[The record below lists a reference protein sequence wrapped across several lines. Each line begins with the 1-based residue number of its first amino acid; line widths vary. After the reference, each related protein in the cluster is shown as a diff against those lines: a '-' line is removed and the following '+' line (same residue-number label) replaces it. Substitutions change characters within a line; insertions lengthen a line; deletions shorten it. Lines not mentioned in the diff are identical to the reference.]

1 MIHAMNCS
9 RCGTENP
16 PGAKFCRGCGI
27 RLDARCPACE
37 HSNLPGSRFCNEC
50 GFQLVSDAA
59 SQSAASV
66 PSTPKR
72 AEERTRPSERTQ
84 VGYTPKHLADK
95 ILKARSALEGERRH
109 VTVLFADLAGFS
121 TLAEQ
126 RDPED
131 VHVIVERCFEMIA
144 TEVHRFEGTIN
155 QYTGDGVMALFG
167 APIAHED
174 APRRAAHAALAIQH
188 AVRDLSRELA
198 PRLAGNLE
206 MRIGLNTGPVVV
218 GKIGDDL
225 RMDYTAVGD
234 TTNVAARLQQNARPG
249 SVLVGASTHRL
260 IAGYFET
267 LDLGELSVKGHAPVQ
282 AFEVVRARGRKAR
295 LDVESERGLT
305 PLVGRDRE
313 IATLVELF
321 GHVREGRGQVVFL
334 AGEAGIGKSRLLLE
348 FRRRLAA
355 AGDATTWLEGR
366 CISFGQSSPLLPV
379 VEQLRQNFGID
390 EFDGEPEII
399 AKVEHGMRRLGGLEP
414 HVPFVRYLLSVDPG
428 DHAVIA
434 MDAAQRR
441 KRIFDAV
448 LAMSLRGAARRP
460 LVFVFEDLHWVDTS
474 TEVYL
479 AALIDSVAATHI
491 LIVAT
496 YRLGYSPP
504 FGTRSFQT
512 RMTLSPLSEADAL
525 AMAGRML
532 GVEGLPVEVTR
543 ALLDK
548 AEGVPLFVEEVT
560 KTFLDLGIL
569 ERDSGGFRVVRP
581 IRDAAIPNTIHD
593 IIMARLDRLG
603 EEGKRTV
610 QLASVIGRQFLR
622 RLLERI
628 AGLTGELEGFLQEL
642 KALEIIYE
650 QGLLPEP
657 AYIFKHAV
665 IQDVAYQSLLVQ
677 RRKELHHAVG
687 RAIEEL
693 YPDRLAEHYEELAH
707 HFGEGEQWD
716 EAFRYSVLAG
726 DRAAHAFASAEARRH
741 YAQALEVAGRAR
753 PAPSERTLASV
764 HEKLGGILYIL
775 AEFEAAVSEFE
786 RALALIRRF
795 GDRKQEVATLLGLA
809 NVYNWGHRIGEVLAT
824 VNAAL
829 AIAIEI
835 GDTAGQA
842 GCHALR
848 GEARGGVY
856 GPVVEAMRDSSEA
869 LRLAREA
876 GDPRL
881 LAQCLTFAGRHL
893 EWHGEYD
900 VAVGHLREGLELA
913 RLEHSGY
920 LVGLSLYHLGHAA
933 LARGDYEGALEHYRS
948 LRDYAEAAGDKLYLA
963 RLPNLFGGVSL
974 ETYDLDEAIRFNSEG
989 DETSRRLWPWPEPRG
1004 HSLWKLGLAHLYR
1017 GNHGS
1022 AERAF
1027 REAESLRELDT
1038 WGRWTW
1044 EISLWRSRGELLLT
1058 EAKYDEAWIL
1068 ASRSLEAAT
1077 QCRQRKHVARALRL
1091 QGEIMAAQGRLADAT
1106 RALTA
1111 SLDQAHVIGTA
1122 RESWIGHAALGR
1134 VLTRLGQDGEAEA
1147 QLTAAAHAIES
1158 IATKLVTP
1166 DLRQKFLA
1174 AEPVADVFRTLGRTG
1189 PGSR

>member
-1 MIHAMNCS
+1 MDCP
-9 RCGTENP
+9 RCGTQNP
-16 PGAKFCRGCGI
+16 PDAKFCRGCGVRVEAI
-27 RLDARCPACE
+27 CPACG

-50 GFQLVSDAA
+50 GGPLVADARGPSPA
-59 SQSAASV
+59 SQRP
-66 PSTPKR
+66 PSLN
-72 AEERTRPSERTQ
+72 A
-84 VGYTPKHLADK
+84 GYTPRHLADK
-95 ILKARSALEGERRH
+95 ILKARSAIEGERRQ

-121 TLAEQ
+121 ALAEQ
-126 RDPED
+126 RDPEE
-131 VHVIVERCFEMIA
+131 VHAIVERCFEMIA

-174 APRRAAHAALAIQH
+174 APRRAAHAALAILRG
-188 AVRDLSRELA
+188 VRDLSRELSA
-198 PRLAGNLE
+198 RLERNLE

-249 SVLVGASTHRL
+249 SVLAGAATHRL

-267 LDLGELSVKGHAPVQ
+267 VDMGQLAVKGHAPVQ
-282 AFEVVRARGRKAR
+282 AFEVLRARGRKAR

-305 PLVGRDRE
+305 PLVARE
-313 IATLVELF
+313 PELATLMDLF
-321 GHVREGRGQVVFL
+321 NRARDGRGQVVFV
-334 AGEAGIGKSRLLLE
+334 AGEAGIGKSRLLVE

-355 AGDATTWLEGR
+355 AREPITWLEGR
-366 CISFGQSSPLLPV
+366 CISFGQSNPLLPV
-379 VEQLRQNFGID
+379 VDQLRENFGIE

-399 AKVEHGMRRLGGLEP
+399 AKVEHGMQRLGGLEL
-414 HVPFVRYLLSVDPG
+414 HVPFVRYVLSVDPG
-428 DHAVIA
+428 DPAVAA
-434 MDAAQRR
+434 MDASQRR
-441 KRIFDAV
+441 KRTFDAV
-448 LAMSLRGAARRP
+448 LAMSLRGATLRP

-474 TEVYL
+474 TEEYL
-479 AALIDSVAATHI
+479 AALSDSVAATRI
-491 LIVAT
+491 MIVAT
-496 YRLGYSPP
+496 HRLGYSPP

-512 RMTLSPLSEADAL
+512 RITLSALSEADAL

-532 GVEGLPVEVTR
+532 GVERFPADVTR

-569 ERDSGGFRVVRP
+569 ERDNGGFRVVRP
-581 IRDAAIPNTIHD
+581 IRDAAVPDTIND

-677 RRKELHHAVG
+677 RRKELHRAVG

-707 HFGEGEQWD
+707 HFVEGEQWF

-726 DRAAHAFASAEARRH
+726 DRAAHSFASAEARRH
-741 YAQALEVAGRAR
+741 YAQALAVAGRAR
-753 PAPSERTLASV
+753 PAPSDRELASV
-764 HEKLGGILYIL
+764 HEKLGGVLYIL
-775 AEFEAAVSEFE
+775 AEFDTAVSEFH
-786 RALALIRRF
+786 RALELVRRL

-809 NVYNWGHRIGEVLAT
+809 NVYNWGHKIDEVLAT
-824 VNAAL
+824 VSDAL
-829 AIAIEI
+829 VIATEI
-835 GDTAGQA
+835 GDTPGQA

-848 GEARGGVY
+848 GEARAGVY
-856 GPVVEAMRDSSEA
+856 GPVVEAMRDVTEA
-869 LRLAREA
+869 VRLARDV
-876 GDPRL
+876 GQPRL
-881 LAQCLTFAGRHL
+881 LAQTLTFAGRQL

-900 VAVGHLREGLELA
+900 AAVAHLAEGLDLA
-913 RLEHSGY
+913 RREHSGY
-920 LVGLSLYHLGHAA
+920 LLGLALFHLGHAA
-933 LARGDYEGALEHYRS
+933 LARSDYEAALAHYKS
-948 LRDYAEAAGDKLYLA
+948 LVEYAEAAGDKLYLA
-963 RLPNLFGGVSL
+963 RVPNLLGGVSL
-974 ETYDLDEAIRFNSEG
+974 EIYDFDEAIRLNAEG
-989 DETSRRLWPWPEPRG
+989 NETSRRIWPWPEPRG
-1004 HSLWKLGLAHLYR
+1004 HSLWKLGLAHFYR
-1017 GNHGS
+1017 GDHGS
-1022 AERAF
+1022 AEQAF
-1027 REAESLRELDT
+1027 RDAESLRELDN

-1044 EISLWRSRGELLLT
+1044 EGALWRSRGELALA
-1058 EAKYDEAWIL
+1058 EEKYEEAW
-1068 ASRSLEAAT
+1068 AWAARALEAGT
-1077 QCRQRKHVARALRL
+1077 QRRQRKHATRALRL
-1091 QGEIMAAQGRLADAT
+1091 QGAILAAQGRLEDAA
-1106 RALTA
+1106 RVLTT
-1111 SLDQAHVIGTA
+1111 SLDQARVLGTV
-1122 RESWIGHAALGR
+1122 RESWIAQAALGH
-1134 VLTRLGQDGEAEA
+1134 VFTRLGRDREGEA
-1147 QLTAAAHAIES
+1147 QLTAAAHTIES

-1166 DLRQKFLA
+1166 HLRQSFLA
-1174 AEPVADVFRTLGRTG
+1174 AEPVANVFRTLGRRAPATD
-1189 PGSR
+1189 

>member
-1 MIHAMNCS
+1 
-9 RCGTENP
+9 
-16 PGAKFCRGCGI
+16 
-27 RLDARCPACE
+27 
-37 HSNLPGSRFCNEC
+37 
-50 GFQLVSDAA
+50 
-59 SQSAASV
+59 
-66 PSTPKR
+66 
-72 AEERTRPSERTQ
+72 
-84 VGYTPKHLADK
+84 
-95 ILKARSALEGERRH
+95 

-121 TLAEQ
+121 ALAER

-131 VHVIVERCFEMIA
+131 VHAIVDRCFEVIA

-174 APRRAAHAALAIQH
+174 APRRAAHAALAIQR

-198 PRLAGNLE
+198 PRLERGLE

-249 SVLVGASTHRL
+249 SVLVGGPTQRL

-267 LDLGELSVKGHAPVQ
+267 LDLGELSVKGHAPVH
-282 AFEVVRARGRKAR
+282 AFEVLRARGRKAR
-295 LDVESERGLT
+295 LDVERERGLT
-305 PLVGRDRE
+305 TLVGRDRE
-313 IATLVELF
+313 VATLMEVF
-321 GHVREGRGQVVFL
+321 SRARDGQGQIVFV

-348 FRRRLAA
+348 FRRRLGA
-355 AGDATTWLEGR
+355 AGEPTTWLEGR

-379 VEQLRQNFGID
+379 VDQLRENFRID
-390 EFDGEPEII
+390 ELDGEPEII
-399 AKVEHGMRRLGGLEP
+399 AKVEHGMRRMGGLDP
-414 HVPFVRYLLSVDPG
+414 HIPFVRYLLAVDPG
-428 DHAVIA
+428 DPAVAA
-434 MDAAQRR
+434 MDAARRR
-441 KRIFDAV
+441 KSSFDAV
-448 LAMSLRGAARRP
+448 LAMSLRGATLRP

-474 TEVYL
+474 TEAYL
-479 AALIDSVAATHI
+479 AALMDSVAATRI

-512 RMTLSPLSEADAL
+512 GITLSALSEADAL
-525 AMAGRML
+525 AMAGRVL
-532 GVEGLPVEVTR
+532 GVERLPADVTR

-548 AEGVPLFVEEVT
+548 AEGVPLFIEEVT
-560 KTFLDLGIL
+560 KTLLDLGIL
-569 ERDSGGFRVVRP
+569 ARDNGGYRVVRP
-581 IRDAAIPNTIHD
+581 LREAAVPDTIHG
-593 IIMARLDRLG
+593 IIMARLDRLS
-603 EEGKRTV
+603 EEGKRIV
-610 QLASVIGRQFLR
+610 QLASVIGRQFPR

-628 AGLTGELEGFLQEL
+628 GGLSGELDGLLQEL

-677 RRKELHHAVG
+677 RRKELHRAVG
-687 RAIEEL
+687 RAMEEL
-693 YPDRLAEHYEELAH
+693 YPDRLAEHFAELAH
-707 HFGEGEQWD
+707 HFVAGEQWP
-716 EAFRYSVLAG
+716 EAFRYSILAG

-741 YAQALEVAGRAR
+741 YAQALEVAPRAQ
-753 PAPSERTLASV
+753 PAPGEGELASV
-764 HEKLGGILYIL
+764 HEKLGGVLFIL
-775 AEFEAAVSEFE
+775 AEFEAAVAEFE
-786 RALALIRRF
+786 RALALIRRS

-809 NVYNWGHRIGEVLAT
+809 NVYNWGHKIAEFLAT
-824 VNAAL
+824 VNGAL

-835 GDTAGQA
+835 GDTAGRA
-842 GCHALR
+842 SCHALR
-848 GEARGGVY
+848 GEARSVVY
-856 GPVVEAMRDSSEA
+856 GPVVEAMADSSEA
-869 LRLAREA
+869 VRLAREV
-876 GDPRL
+876 GDARL

-900 VAVGHLREGLELA
+900 VADGHLREGLGLA
-913 RLEHSGY
+913 RREHSGY
-920 LVGLSLYHLGHAA
+920 LVGLALYHLGHAA

-948 LRDYAEAAGDKLYLA
+948 LLEYAEAAGDKLYLA

-974 ETYDLDEAIRFNSEG
+974 ETYDLDEAIRFNTEG

-1017 GNHGS
+1017 GDHGN

-1027 REAESLRELDT
+1027 RDAESLRELDT

-1044 EISLWRSRGELLLT
+1044 EISLWRSRGELSLA
-1058 EAKYDEAWIL
+1058 ERNYDEAWTW

-1077 QCRQRKHVARALRL
+1077 QCRQRKHAARALRL
-1091 QGEIMAAQGRLADAT
+1091 QGEVLAARGRLPDAA

-1111 SLDQAHVIGTA
+1111 SLDQARALGTA
-1122 RESWIGHAALGR
+1122 RESWIGHAALGH
-1134 VLTRLGQDGEAEA
+1134 VFTRLGQDREAEA
-1147 QLTAAAHAIES
+1147 QLTAAADMIES

-1166 DLRQKFLA
+1166 HLRQSFLA
-1174 AEPVADVFRTLGRTG
+1174 ATPVADVFQTLGRRRRDH
-1189 PGSR
+1189 S

>member
-1 MIHAMNCS
+1 MILAMDCP

-16 PGAKFCRGCGI
+16 SGAKFCRGCGV
-27 RLDARCPACE
+27 RLDAICPACK

-50 GFQLVSDAA
+50 GHQLLSDA
-59 SQSAASV
+59 QV
-66 PSTPKR
+66 PSGASAPPTP
-72 AEERTRPSERTQ
+72 AQGASAPPS
-84 VGYTPKHLADK
+84 VKAGYTPKHLADK
-95 ILKARSALEGERRH
+95 ILKTRSALEGELRQ

-121 TLAEQ
+121 ALAEQ
-126 RDPED
+126 RDPEEI
-131 VHVIVERCFEMIA
+131 HAIVDRCFEMIA
-144 TEVHRFEGTIN
+144 TEVHRFEGTSN

-174 APRRAAHAALAIQH
+174 APRRAAHAALAIQR

-198 PRLAGNLE
+198 PRLERPLE

-282 AFEVVRARGRKAR
+282 TFEVLRARGRKAR

-305 PLVGRDRE
+305 PLVGRDQE
-313 IATLVELF
+313 IATLMALF
-321 GHVREGRGQVVFL
+321 NRVRHGRGQVVFI

-355 AGDATTWLEGR
+355 TGEPTTWLEGR

-379 VEQLRQNFGID
+379 VDQLRENFRID

-428 DHAVIA
+428 DPAVVA
-434 MDAAQRR
+434 MDAARRR
-441 KRIFDAV
+441 KCIFDAV
-448 LAMSLRGAARRP
+448 LAMSLRGATRRP

-474 TEVYL
+474 TEEYL
-479 AALIDSVAATHI
+479 AALIDSVAATRI
-491 LIVAT
+491 FIVAT
-496 YRLGYSPP
+496 HRLGYSPP

-512 RMTLSPLSEADAL
+512 RITLGPLSEAEAL
-525 AMAGRML
+525 TMAGRML
-532 GVEGLPVEVTR
+532 GVERFPADVTR

-569 ERDSGGFRVVRP
+569 ERDNGGFRVVRL
-581 IRDAAIPNTIHD
+581 IRDVAVPDTIND

-603 EEGKRTV
+603 EECKRTV

-622 RLLERI
+622 RLLERL

-650 QGLLPEP
+650 QGRLPEP

-677 RRKELHHAVG
+677 HRKELHQAVG
-687 RAIEEL
+687 RAIEDL

-707 HFGEGEQWD
+707 HFVEGEQWD
-716 EAFRYSVLAG
+716 EAFRYSILAG
-726 DRAAHAFASAEARRH
+726 DRAAHTFASAEARRH
-741 YAQALEVAGRAR
+741 YAQALEVVGRAR
-753 PAPSERTLASV
+753 PASGDRELARV
-764 HEKLGGILYIL
+764 HEKLGGALFIL
-775 AEFEAAVSEFE
+775 AEFEAAVAEFE
-786 RALALIRRF
+786 QALALIRRL

-809 NVYNWGHRIGEVLAT
+809 NVYNWGHKIAEVLAT
-824 VNAAL
+824 VNSAL

-848 GEARGGVY
+848 GEARGGVS

-869 LRLAREA
+869 LRLAREV
-876 GDPRL
+876 GDSRL
-881 LAQCLTFAGRHL
+881 LAQCLTFAGRQL
-893 EWHGEYD
+893 EWYGEYD
-900 VAVGHLREGLELA
+900 GALGHRGEELELA
-913 RLEHSGY
+913 RRGHSGY
-920 LVGLSLYHLGHAA
+920 LVGLSL
-933 LARGDYEGALEHYRS
+933 D
-948 LRDYAEAAGDKLYLA
+948 
-963 RLPNLFGGVSL
+963 
-974 ETYDLDEAIRFNSEG
+974 
-989 DETSRRLWPWPEPRG
+989 
-1004 HSLWKLGLAHLYR
+1004 
-1017 GNHGS
+1017 
-1022 AERAF
+1022 
-1027 REAESLRELDT
+1027 
-1038 WGRWTW
+1038 
-1044 EISLWRSRGELLLT
+1044 
-1058 EAKYDEAWIL
+1058 
-1068 ASRSLEAAT
+1068 
-1077 QCRQRKHVARALRL
+1077 
-1091 QGEIMAAQGRLADAT
+1091 
-1106 RALTA
+1106 
-1111 SLDQAHVIGTA
+1111 
-1122 RESWIGHAALGR
+1122 
-1134 VLTRLGQDGEAEA
+1134 
-1147 QLTAAAHAIES
+1147 
-1158 IATKLVTP
+1158 
-1166 DLRQKFLA
+1166 
-1174 AEPVADVFRTLGRTG
+1174 
-1189 PGSR
+1189 

>member
-1 MIHAMNCS
+1 MSCP
-9 RCGTENP
+9 RCATENP
-16 PGAKFCRGCGI
+16 PGAKFCRGCGV
-27 RLDARCPACE
+27 RLDAICPACQ

-50 GFQLVSDAA
+50 GHALVSDAPTPSGA
-59 SQSAASV
+59 SALPAPARTL
-66 PSTPKR
+66 PSDR
-72 AEERTRPSERTQ
+72 AQ
-84 VGYTPKHLADK
+84 VAYTPKHLADK
-95 ILKARSALEGERRH
+95 ILKARSALEGERRQ

-121 TLAEQ
+121 ALAEQ

-131 VHVIVERCFEMIA
+131 VHAIVDRFFEVIA

-174 APRRAAHAALAIQH
+174 APRRATHAALAIQQ
-188 AVRDLSRELA
+188 AVRDVSRELA
-198 PRLAGNLE
+198 PRLERSLE

-249 SVLVGASTHRL
+249 SVLVGASTNRL

-267 LDLGELSVKGHAPVQ
+267 RDLGELPVRGHAPVH
-282 AFEVVRARGRKAR
+282 AFEVLRARGRKAR
-295 LDVESERGLT
+295 LDVESERGLS
-305 PLVGRDRE
+305 PLVGRDRDV
-313 IATLVELF
+313 ATLLEVF
-321 GHVREGRGQVVFL
+321 SRARAGQGQVVFV

-348 FRRRLAA
+348 FRRQLAT
-355 AGDATTWLEGR
+355 AGEPATWLEGR
-366 CISFGQSSPLLPV
+366 CVSFGQSSPLLPV
-379 VEQLRQNFGID
+379 VDQLRENFRID

-399 AKVEHGMRRLGGLEP
+399 AKIERGMRRMGGLEP
-414 HVPFVRYLLSVDPG
+414 HIPFVRYLLSVDPG
-428 DHAVIA
+428 DPAVAA
-434 MDAAQRR
+434 MDASRRR
-441 KRIFDAV
+441 KSSFDAV
-448 LAMSLRGAARRP
+448 LAMSLRGATLRP
-460 LVFVFEDLHWVDTS
+460 LIFVFEDLHWVDTS
-474 TEVYL
+474 TEAYL
-479 AALIDSVAATHI
+479 AALIDSVAATRI

-512 RMTLSPLSEADAL
+512 RITLSALSEADAL
-525 AMAGRML
+525 AMAGRIL
-532 GVEGLPVEVTR
+532 GVERFPADVTR

-548 AEGVPLFVEEVT
+548 AEGVPLFIEEVT
-560 KTFLDLGIL
+560 KTLLDLGIL
-569 ERDSGGFRVVRP
+569 VRENGGYRVARP
-581 IRDAAIPNTIHD
+581 LRDAAVPDTIHD

-603 EEGKRTV
+603 EDGKRTV

-628 AGLTGELEGFLQEL
+628 AGRTGELDGFLQEL

-677 RRKELHHAVG
+677 RRKELHRAVG

-707 HFGEGEQWD
+707 HFVEGEQWD
-716 EAFRYSVLAG
+716 EAFRYSILAG
-726 DRAAHAFASAEARRH
+726 DRAAHAFASAEARKH

-753 PAPSERTLASV
+753 PAPSDRELASV
-764 HEKLGGILYIL
+764 HEKLGGVLFIL
-775 AEFEAAVSEFE
+775 AEFEAAVAEFE
-786 RALALIRRF
+786 WALALIRRF

-809 NVYNWGHRIGEVLAT
+809 NVYNWGHKIAEVLTT
-824 VNAAL
+824 VNGAL
-829 AIAIEI
+829 AIATEI

-869 LRLAREA
+869 LRLAREV
-876 GDPRL
+876 GDSRL
-881 LAQCLTFAGRHL
+881 LAQCLTFAGRQL

-900 VAVGHLREGLELA
+900 DAVAHLREGLELA
-913 RLEHSGY
+913 RREHSGY
-920 LVGLSLYHLGHAA
+920 LIGLALYHLGHAA
-933 LARGDYEGALEHYRS
+933 LARGDYEDALEHYRS
-948 LRDYAEAAGDKLYLA
+948 LREYAEAAGDKLYLA
-963 RLPNLFGGVSL
+963 RVPNLFGGVSL
-974 ETYDLDEAIRFNSEG
+974 EIHDLDEAIRLNIEG

-1004 HSLWKLGLAHLYR
+1004 HSLWKLGLAHVYR
-1017 GNHGS
+1017 GDHQS

-1027 REAESLRELDT
+1027 REAESLRELDN

-1044 EISLWRSRGELLLT
+1044 ETSLWRSRGELSLA
-1058 EAKYDEAWIL
+1058 EEKYEEAWTW
-1068 ASRSLEAAT
+1068 ASRALEAAT
-1077 QCRQRKHVARALRL
+1077 QCRQRKHAARAMRL
-1091 QGEIMAAQGRLADAT
+1091 QGTILAKQGRLTDAA

-1111 SLDQAHVIGTA
+1111 SLDQARLLGTA
-1122 RESWIGHAALGR
+1122 RESWIGQAALGD
-1134 VLTRLGQDGEAEA
+1134 VLTRLGQDREGEA
-1147 QLTAAAHAIES
+1147 QLGAAAHTIEL
-1158 IATKLVTP
+1158 IAEKLVTP
-1166 DLRQKFLA
+1166 DLRQSFLA
-1174 AEPVADVFRTLGRTG
+1174 ARPVTHVFQTLGRTAT
-1189 PGSR
+1189 PGTSTKSTSA

>member
-1 MIHAMNCS
+1 MDCP

-16 PGAKFCRGCGI
+16 SGAKFCRGCGV
-27 RLDARCPACE
+27 RLDAICPACK

-50 GFQLVSDAA
+50 GHQLLSDA
-59 SQSAASV
+59 QV
-66 PSTPKR
+66 PSGASAPPTPAQGSGIAPIVK
-72 AEERTRPSERTQ
+72 A
-84 VGYTPKHLADK
+84 GYTPKHLADK
-95 ILKARSALEGERRH
+95 ILKARSALEGERRQ

-121 TLAEQ
+121 ALAEQ
-126 RDPED
+126 RDPEEI
-131 VHVIVERCFEMIA
+131 HAIVDRCFEMIA
-144 TEVHRFEGTIN
+144 TEVHRFEGTSN

-174 APRRAAHAALAIQH
+174 APRRAAHAALAIQR

-198 PRLAGNLE
+198 PRLERSLE

-249 SVLVGASTHRL
+249 SVLVGASTYRL

-282 AFEVVRARGRKAR
+282 TFEV
-295 LDVESERGLT
+295 
-305 PLVGRDRE
+305 
-313 IATLVELF
+313 
-321 GHVREGRGQVVFL
+321 
-334 AGEAGIGKSRLLLE
+334 
-348 FRRRLAA
+348 
-355 AGDATTWLEGR
+355 
-366 CISFGQSSPLLPV
+366 LPV
-379 VEQLRQNFGID
+379 VDQLRENFRID

-399 AKVEHGMRRLGGLEP
+399 AKVEDGMRRLGGLEP

-428 DHAVIA
+428 DPAVVA
-434 MDAAQRR
+434 MDAARRR
-441 KRIFDAV
+441 KCIFDAV
-448 LAMSLRGAARRP
+448 LAMSLRGATRRP

-474 TEVYL
+474 TEEYL
-479 AALIDSVAATHI
+479 AALSDSVAATRI
-491 LIVAT
+491 LVVAT
-496 YRLGYSPP
+496 HRLGYSPP

-512 RMTLSPLSEADAL
+512 RITLGPLSEAEAL
-525 AMAGRML
+525 TMAGRML
-532 GVEGLPVEVTR
+532 GVERFPADVTR
-543 ALLDK
+543 VLLDK

-569 ERDSGGFRVVRP
+569 ERDNGGFRVVRP
-581 IRDAAIPNTIHD
+581 IRDVAVPDTIND

-665 IQDVAYQSLLVQ
+665 SQDVAYQSLLVQ
-677 RRKELHHAVG
+677 RRRELHRAVG

-693 YPDRLAEHYEELAH
+693 YPDRLADHYGELAH
-707 HFGEGEQWD
+707 HFVEGEQWP
-716 EAFRYSVLAG
+716 EAFRYSILAG
-726 DRAAHAFASAEARRH
+726 DRAAHAFASA
-741 YAQALEVAGRAR
+741 V
-753 PAPSERTLASV
+753 
-764 HEKLGGILYIL
+764 
-775 AEFEAAVSEFE
+775 
-786 RALALIRRF
+786 
-795 GDRKQEVATLLGLA
+795 
-809 NVYNWGHRIGEVLAT
+809 
-824 VNAAL
+824 
-829 AIAIEI
+829 EI

-842 GCHALR
+842 GCHTLR
-848 GEARGGVY
+848 GEARGGVS
-856 GPVVEAMRDSSEA
+856 GPVVEARRDSSEA
-869 LRLAREA
+869 LRLAREV
-876 GDPRL
+876 GDSRL
-881 LAQCLTFAGRHL
+881 LAQCLTFAGRQL
-893 EWHGEYD
+893 EWYGEYD

-913 RLEHSGY
+913 RREHSGY

-933 LARGDYEGALEHYRS
+933 LARSDYEGALEHYRS
-948 LRDYAEAAGDKLYLA
+948 LLEYAEAAGDKLYLA

-974 ETYDLDEAIRFNSEG
+974 EIYDLDEAIRLNTEG

-1004 HSLWKLGLAHLYR
+1004 HSLWKLGLAHLYS

-1027 REAESLRELDT
+1027 REAESLRELDN

-1044 EISLWRSRGELLLT
+1044 ETSLWRSRGELSLA
-1058 EAKYDEAWIL
+1058 EEKYEEAWTW
-1068 ASRSLEAAT
+1068 AWRALEVAI
-1077 QCRQRKHVARALRL
+1077 QCRQRKHAARALRL
-1091 QGEIMAAQGRLADAT
+1091 QGQILAAQGRLEDAA

-1111 SLDQAHVIGTA
+1111 SQDQACMLVTA
-1122 RESWIGHAALGR
+1122 RESWIGQAALGN
-1134 VLTRLGQDGEAEA
+1134 VFTRLGRDTEAEA
-1147 QLTAAAHAIES
+1147 QLTAAAHTIES
-1158 IATKLVTP
+1158 IAAKLVTP
-1166 DLRQKFLA
+1166 QLRRSFLA
-1174 AEPVADVFRTLGRTG
+1174 AERVADVFQTLGRTP
-1189 PGSR
+1189 PG

>member
-1 MIHAMNCS
+1 MITTMSCP
-9 RCGTENP
+9 RCGSENP
-16 PGAKFCRGCGI
+16 PGAKFCRGCGV
-27 RLDARCPACE
+27 RLDAICPACT

-50 GFQLVSDAA
+50 GHQLVADTPAPTTPAA
-59 SQSAASV
+59 
-66 PSTPKR
+66 
-72 AEERTRPSERTQ
+72 RPL

-95 ILKARSALEGERRH
+95 ILKTRSALEGERRQ

-121 TLAEQ
+121 ALAEQ
-126 RDPED
+126 RDPEE
-131 VHVIVERCFEMIA
+131 VHAIVERCFEILA
-144 TEVHRFEGTIN
+144 NEVHRFEGTIN

-174 APRRAAHAALAIQH
+174 APRRAAHAALAIQR
-188 AVRDLSRELA
+188 AVRDLSLELA
-198 PRLAGNLE
+198 PRLERSLE

-234 TTNVAARLQQNARPG
+234 TTNVAARLQQSARPG
-249 SVLVGASTHRL
+249 SVLAGASTHRL

-282 AFEVVRARGRKAR
+282 AFEVLRARGRKAR

-313 IATLVELF
+313 ITALMEVF
-321 GHVREGRGQVVFL
+321 HRASEGRGQVVFV

-348 FRRRLAA
+348 FRRRLAT
-355 AGDATTWLEGR
+355 AGEPTTWLEGR

-379 VEQLRQNFGID
+379 VDQLRENFRLD

-399 AKVEHGMRRLGGLEP
+399 AKVEEGMHRLGGLEP

-428 DHAVIA
+428 DPAVVA

-448 LAMSLRGAARRP
+448 LAMSVRGATRRP

-474 TEVYL
+474 TETYL
-479 AALIDSVAATHI
+479 AALIDSVAATRI

-496 YRLGYSPP
+496 YRLGYSSP

-512 RMTLSPLSEADAL
+512 NMTLNPLSEAEAL

-532 GVEGLPVEVTR
+532 GVEWFPADVTR

-560 KTFLDLGIL
+560 KTLLDLGIL
-569 ERDSGGFRVVRP
+569 ERENGGLRVARP
-581 IRDAAIPNTIHD
+581 MRGAAVPDTIND

-603 EEGKRTV
+603 EEGRRTV

-628 AGLTGELEGFLQEL
+628 AGRTGELEGFLQEL

-677 RRKELHHAVG
+677 RRKELHRAVA

-707 HFGEGEQWD
+707 HFVEGEQWD

-726 DRAAHAFASAEARRH
+726 DRAAHAFASAEARKH
-741 YAQALEVAGRAR
+741 YAQALEVAERAR
-753 PAPSERTLASV
+753 PEPGDRELASV
-764 HEKLGGILYIL
+764 HEKLGNVLYIL
-775 AEFEAAVSEFE
+775 AEFEAAVAEFE
-786 RALALIRRF
+786 RALALIRRL

-809 NVYNWGHRIGEVLAT
+809 NVYNWGHKIGEVLTT
-824 VNAAL
+824 VTGAL

-835 GDTAGQA
+835 DDTAGQA

-856 GPVVEAMRDSSEA
+856 GPVVEAMRDASEA
-869 LRLAREA
+869 VRLARGA

-881 LAQCLTFAGRHL
+881 LAQCLTFAGRQL
-893 EWHGEYD
+893 AWHGEYD
-900 VAVGHLREGLELA
+900 AAVGHLHEGLDLA
-913 RLEHSGY
+913 RREHSGY
-920 LVGLSLYHLGHAA
+920 LVGLALYHLGHTA
-933 LARGDYEGALEHYRS
+933 LARGDYEGALEHYGT
-948 LRDYAEAAGDKLYLA
+948 LREYAEAAGDKLYLA
-963 RLPNLFGGVSL
+963 RMPNLFGGVSL
-974 ETYDLDEAIRFNSEG
+974 ETYDLDEAIRLNTEG
-989 DETSRRLWPWPEPRG
+989 EETSRRLWPWPEPRG
-1004 HSLWKLGLAHLYR
+1004 HSLWKLGLAQLYR

-1022 AERAF
+1022 ADRAF
-1027 REAESLRELDT
+1027 RDAESLRELDN

-1044 EISLWRSRGELLLT
+1044 EGSLWRSRGELSLA
-1058 EAKYDEAWIL
+1058 EEKYDEAWTW
-1068 ASRSLEAAT
+1068 AVRSLEAAT
-1077 QCRQRKHVARALRL
+1077 QCRQRKHAARALRL
-1091 QGEIMAAQGRLADAT
+1091 QGQILAAQGLLADAA

-1111 SLDQAHVIGTA
+1111 SLDQARTLGTA
-1122 RESWIGHAALGR
+1122 RESWIGQVALGN
-1134 VLTRLGQDGEAEA
+1134 VLTRLGQDREAEA
-1147 QLTAAAHAIES
+1147 QLTAAAQTIES
-1158 IATKLVTP
+1158 IAAKLVAP
-1166 DLRQKFLA
+1166 KLRRSFLA
-1174 AEPVADVFRTLGRTG
+1174 ARPVADVFQTLGRTA
-1189 PGSR
+1189 PGA

>member
-1 MIHAMNCS
+1 MNCPGC
-9 RCGTENP
+9 RIENP
-16 PGAKFCRGCGI
+16 SGAKFCRGCGV
-27 RLDARCPACE
+27 RLDAICPACQ

-50 GFQLVSDAA
+50 GHQLLSGAPAPSD
-59 SQSAASV
+59 
-66 PSTPKR
+66 R
-72 AEERTRPSERTQ
+72 AP
-84 VGYTPKHLADK
+84 VGYTPKHLAEK
-95 ILKARSALEGERRH
+95 ILKTRSALQGERRQ

-121 TLAEQ
+121 ALAEQ
-126 RDPED
+126 RDPEEIHAVVD
-131 VHVIVERCFEMIA
+131 RCFEMIA

-174 APRRAAHAALAIQH
+174 APRRAVHAALAIQDG
-188 AVRDLSRELA
+188 VRDLSGELA
-198 PRLAGNLE
+198 SRLGRSLE

-260 IAGYFET
+260 VAGYFET
-267 LDLGELSVKGHAPVQ
+267 VDLGELPVKGHVPVQ
-282 AFEVVRARGRKAR
+282 AFEVLRSRGRKAR

-313 IATLVELF
+313 IATLMELF
-321 GHVREGRGQVVFL
+321 NRVREGRGQVVL
-334 AGEAGIGKSRLLLE
+334 VAGEAGIGKSRLLLE
-348 FRRRLAA
+348 FQRRLAA
-355 AGDATTWLEGR
+355 TREPTTWLEGR

-379 VEQLRQNFGID
+379 VDQLRENFRID

-414 HVPFVRYLLSVDPG
+414 HVPFVRNLLSVDPG
-428 DHAVIA
+428 DPAVVA

-441 KRIFDAV
+441 KRTFDAV
-448 LAMSLRGAARRP
+448 LAMSLRGATLRP

-474 TEVYL
+474 TEEYL
-479 AALIDSVAATHI
+479 AALIDYVGAARI

-496 YRLGYSPP
+496 HRLGYSPP
-504 FGTRSFQT
+504 FGTRSFHT
-512 RMTLSPLSEADAL
+512 RITLSPLSEAEAL
-525 AMAGRML
+525 TMAGRML
-532 GVEGLPVEVTR
+532 GVERFPADVTR

-548 AEGVPLFVEEVT
+548 AEGVPLFVEEVA
-560 KTFLDLGIL
+560 KTFMDLGII
-569 ERDSGGFRVVRP
+569 ERENGGFRVVRP
-581 IRDAAIPNTIHD
+581 IQGVAVPDTIND

-603 EEGKRTV
+603 EDGKRTV

-677 RRKELHHAVG
+677 RRRELHRAVG

-707 HFGEGEQWD
+707 HFVEGEQWD

-726 DRAAHAFASAEARRH
+726 DRAAHSFASAEARKH
-741 YAQALEVAGRAR
+741 YARALEVAARAR
-753 PAPSERTLASV
+753 PAASDRELASV
-764 HEKLGGILYIL
+764 HEKLGGVLYIL
-775 AEFEAAVSEFE
+775 AEFDAAVAEFE
-786 RALALIRRF
+786 RALVLIRQL

-809 NVYNWGHRIGEVLAT
+809 NVYNWGHKIGEVLAT
-824 VNAAL
+824 VNGAL
-829 AIAIEI
+829 AIATEI

-856 GPVVEAMRDSSEA
+856 GPVVEAMRDASEA
-869 LRLAREA
+869 VRLAREV
-876 GDPRL
+876 GDSRL
-881 LAQCLTFAGRHL
+881 LAQCLTFAGRQL

-900 VAVGHLREGLELA
+900 VAVAHLREGLELA
-913 RLEHSGY
+913 RREHSGY
-920 LVGLSLYHLGHAA
+920 LVGLALYHLGHAA
-933 LARGDYEGALEHYRS
+933 LARGDYETTLEHYRS
-948 LRDYAEAAGDKLYLA
+948 LREYAEAAGDKLYLV
-963 RLPNLFGGVSL
+963 RMPNLFGGVSL
-974 ETYDLDEAIRFNSEG
+974 ETYDLDEAIRLNTEG

-1004 HSLWKLGLAHLYR
+1004 HSLWKLGLAQLYR

-1027 REAESLRELDT
+1027 REAESLRELDN

-1044 EISLWRSRGELLLT
+1044 ESSLWRSRGELSLA
-1058 EAKYDEAWIL
+1058 EDKYEEAWTW
-1068 ASRSLEAAT
+1068 ASRALEAAT
-1077 QCRQRKHVARALRL
+1077 QCRQRKHASRAMRL
-1091 QGEIMAAQGRLADAT
+1091 QGAILAAQGRLEHAA
-1106 RALTA
+1106 RAMTA
-1111 SLDQAHVIGTA
+1111 SLDQARMLGTA
-1122 RESWIGHAALGR
+1122 RESWIGQAALGQ
-1134 VLTRLGQDGEAEA
+1134 VLTRLGRDREAEA
-1147 QLTAAAHAIES
+1147 QLTAAAQTIDS

-1166 DLRQKFLA
+1166 QLRRSFLG
-1174 AEPVADVFRTLGRTG
+1174 AEPVADVFRTLGRTLPRSG
-1189 PGSR
+1189 

>member
-1 MIHAMNCS
+1 MDCP
-9 RCGTENP
+9 RCGTQNP
-16 PGAKFCRGCGI
+16 PDAKFCRGCG
-27 RLDARCPACE
+27 ARVEAVCPACG
-37 HSNLPGSRFCNEC
+37 HSNLPGSRFCTEC
-50 GFQLVSDAA
+50 GGPLVADARA
-59 SQSAASV
+59 PSQKA
-66 PSTPKR
+66 
-72 AEERTRPSERTQ
+72 
-84 VGYTPKHLADK
+84 GYTPKHLADK
-95 ILKARSALEGERRH
+95 ILKARSAIEGERRQ

-121 TLAEQ
+121 ALAEQ
-126 RDPED
+126 RDPEE
-131 VHVIVERCFEMIA
+131 VHAIVERCFEMIA

-174 APRRAAHAALAIQH
+174 APRRAAHAALAIQR
-188 AVRDLSRELA
+188 AVHDLSRELA
-198 PRLAGNLE
+198 PRLERNLE

-249 SVLVGASTHRL
+249 SVLAGATTHRL

-267 LDLGELSVKGHAPVQ
+267 VDVGQLSVKGHAPVQ
-282 AFEVVRARGRKAR
+282 AFEVLRARGRKAR
-295 LDVESERGLT
+295 LDVASERGLT
-305 PLVGRDRE
+305 PLVARE
-313 IATLVELF
+313 PELATLMDLF
-321 GHVREGRGQVVFL
+321 NRARDGRGQVVFV
-334 AGEAGIGKSRLLLE
+334 AGEAGIGKSRLLVE

-355 AGDATTWLEGR
+355 AREPVTWLEGR
-366 CISFGQSSPLLPV
+366 CISFGQSNPLLPV
-379 VEQLRQNFGID
+379 VDQLRENFGIE

-399 AKVEHGMRRLGGLEP
+399 AKVAHGMQRLRGLEP

-428 DHAVIA
+428 DPAVAA
-434 MDAAQRR
+434 MDASQRR
-441 KRIFDAV
+441 KRTFDAV
-448 LAMSLRGAARRP
+448 LAMSLRGAALRP

-474 TEVYL
+474 TEEYL
-479 AALIDSVAATHI
+479 AALIDSVAATRI
-491 LIVAT
+491 MIVAT
-496 YRLGYSPP
+496 HRLGYSPP

-512 RMTLSPLSEADAL
+512 RITLSPLSEADAL
-525 AMAGRML
+525 VMAGRML
-532 GVEGLPVEVTR
+532 GVERFPADVTR

-569 ERDSGGFRVVRP
+569 ERDNGGFRVVRP
-581 IRDAAIPNTIHD
+581 IRDVAVPDTIND

-677 RRKELHHAVG
+677 RRKELHRAVG

-707 HFGEGEQWD
+707 HFVEGEQWA

-726 DRAAHAFASAEARRH
+726 DRAAHSFASAEARRH
-741 YAQALEVAGRAR
+741 YAQALAVAGRAR
-753 PAPSERTLASV
+753 PAPSDGELASV
-764 HEKLGGILYIL
+764 HEKLGGVLYIL
-775 AEFEAAVSEFE
+775 AEFDTAVVEFH
-786 RALALIRRF
+786 RALELVRGL

-809 NVYNWGHRIGEVLAT
+809 NVYNWGHKIDEVLAT
-824 VNAAL
+824 VSDAL
-829 AIAIEI
+829 AIATEI

-856 GPVVEAMRDSSEA
+856 GPVAEAMRDVTEA
-869 LRLAREA
+869 VRLAREV
-876 GDPRL
+876 GQPRL
-881 LAQCLTFAGRHL
+881 LAQTLAFAGRQL

-900 VAVGHLREGLELA
+900 AAVAHLGEALDLA
-913 RLEHSGY
+913 RREHAGY
-920 LVGLSLYHLGHAA
+920 LLGLALFHLGHAA
-933 LARGDYEGALEHYRS
+933 LARGDYEAALAHYKS
-948 LRDYAEAAGDKLYLA
+948 LVEYAEAAGDKLYLA
-963 RLPNLFGGVSL
+963 RVPNLLGGVSL
-974 ETYDLDEAIRFNSEG
+974 EVYDFGEAIRYNSEG
-989 DETSRRLWPWPEPRG
+989 NETSRRIWPWPEPRG
-1004 HSLWKLGLAHLYR
+1004 HSLWKLGLAHMYR
-1017 GNHGS
+1017 GDHGS

-1027 REAESLRELDT
+1027 RDAESLRELDN

-1044 EISLWRSRGELLLT
+1044 EGSLWRSRGELALT
-1058 EAKYDEAWIL
+1058 EEKYEEAWAW
-1068 ASRSLEAAT
+1068 ASRALEAAT
-1077 QCRQRKHVARALRL
+1077 QCRQRKHGARAMRL
-1091 QGEIMAAQGRLADAT
+1091 QGEILAAQGRLDHAV
-1106 RALTA
+1106 RALMA
-1111 SLDQAHVIGTA
+1111 SLDQARLLGTA
-1122 RESWIGHAALGR
+1122 RESWIGQAVLGR
-1134 VLTRLGQDGEAEA
+1134 VLTRLGRDREAEA
-1147 QLTAAAHAIES
+1147 QLTASAQTIES
-1158 IATKLVTP
+1158 IAAKLVTP
-1166 DLRQKFLA
+1166 HRRQSFLA
-1174 AEPVADVFRTLGRTG
+1174 AEPVTNVFQTLGRRAPASG
-1189 PGSR
+1189 

>member
-1 MIHAMNCS
+1 MKCPG
-9 RCGTENP
+9 CGTENP
-16 PGAKFCRGCGI
+16 LGAKFCRGCGA
-27 RLDARCPACE
+27 RLDVICPACQ
-37 HSNLPGSRFCNEC
+37 HSNLPGSRFCNDC
-50 GFQLVSDAA
+50 GHQLLSGAPA
-59 SQSAASV
+59 PSA
-66 PSTPKR
+66 R
-72 AEERTRPSERTQ
+72 AQ
-84 VGYTPKHLADK
+84 AGYTPKHLAEK
-95 ILKARSALEGERRH
+95 ILKTRSALEGERRQ

-121 TLAEQ
+121 ALAEQ
-126 RDPED
+126 RDPEEIHAVVD
-131 VHVIVERCFEMIA
+131 RCFEMIA

-174 APRRAAHAALAIQH
+174 APRRAVHAALAIQRG
-188 AVRDLSRELA
+188 VRDLSGELA
-198 PRLAGNLE
+198 SRLGRSLE

-234 TTNVAARLQQNARPG
+234 TTNVAARLQQSARPG

-267 LDLGELSVKGHAPVQ
+267 VDLGELPVKGHVPVH
-282 AFEVVRARGRKAR
+282 AFEVVRGRGRKAR

-305 PLVGRDRE
+305 PLVGRERE
-313 IATLVELF
+313 IATLIELF
-321 GHVREGRGQVVFL
+321 NRVREGRGQVVFV

-348 FRRRLAA
+348 FQRRLAA
-355 AGDATTWLEGR
+355 AHEPTTWLEGR

-379 VEQLRQNFGID
+379 GDQLRENFRID

-428 DHAVIA
+428 DPAVIA

-441 KRIFDAV
+441 KRTFDAV
-448 LAMSLRGAARRP
+448 LTMSLRGAMRRP

-474 TEVYL
+474 TEAYL
-479 AALIDSVAATHI
+479 AALIDSVTATRILVVATH
-491 LIVAT
+491 
-496 YRLGYSPP
+496 RLGYSPP

-512 RMTLSPLSEADAL
+512 TITLSPLSEAEAL
-525 AMAGRML
+525 TMAGRML
-532 GVEGLPVEVTR
+532 GVERFPPDVMR

-548 AEGVPLFVEEVT
+548 AEGVPLFVEEVA

-569 ERDSGGFRVVRP
+569 ERDNGGFRVVRP
-581 IRDAAIPNTIHD
+581 IRDVAVPDTIND

-622 RLLERI
+622 HLLERI

-677 RRKELHHAVG
+677 RRKEIHRAVG

-693 YPDRLAEHYEELAH
+693 YPDRLAEHYAELAH
-707 HFGEGEQWD
+707 HFVEGEQWD
-716 EAFRYSVLAG
+716 EAFRYSVVAG

-753 PAPSERTLASV
+753 PAPGDRELASV
-764 HEKLGGILYIL
+764 HEKLGGALFIL
-775 AEFEAAVSEFE
+775 AEFEAAVAEFE
-786 RALALIRRF
+786 RALALIRRL

-809 NVYNWGHRIGEVLAT
+809 NVYNWGHKIGEVLAT
-824 VNAAL
+824 VDRAL
-829 AIAIEI
+829 AIATEI

-869 LRLAREA
+869 VRLARGV
-876 GDPRL
+876 GDSRL
-881 LAQCLTFAGRHL
+881 LAQCLTFAGRQL

-900 VAVGHLREGLELA
+900 VAVGHLHEGLELA
-913 RLEHSGY
+913 RREHSGY
-920 LVGLSLYHLGHAA
+920 LVGLALYHLGHAA
-933 LARGDYEGALEHYRS
+933 LARGDYEGALAHYRS
-948 LRDYAEAAGDKLYLA
+948 LLEYAEAAGDKLYLA

-974 ETYDLDEAIRFNSEG
+974 EIFDLDEAIRLNTEG

-1004 HSLWKLGLAHLYR
+1004 HSLWKLGLAQLYR
-1017 GNHGS
+1017 GNHGA

-1027 REAESLRELDT
+1027 REAESLRELDN

-1044 EISLWRSRGELLLT
+1044 ESSLWRSRGELLLA
-1058 EAKYDEAWIL
+1058 EEKYEEAWTW
-1068 ASRSLEAAT
+1068 ASRALEAST
-1077 QCRQRKHVARALRL
+1077 QCRQRKHASRAMRL
-1091 QGEIMAAQGRLADAT
+1091 QGAILAAQGRLEDAV
-1106 RALTA
+1106 RAMTA
-1111 SLDQAHVIGTA
+1111 SLDQARMLGTA
-1122 RESWIGHAALGR
+1122 RESWIGQAALGQ
-1134 VLTRLGQDGEAEA
+1134 VLTRLGRDRDAEA
-1147 QLTAAAHAIES
+1147 QLTAAAQTIES
-1158 IATKLVTP
+1158 IAEKLVTP
-1166 DLRQKFLA
+1166 PLRRSFLG
-1174 AEPVADVFRTLGRTG
+1174 AEPVADVFQTLRRTPPR
-1189 PGSR
+1189 SA

>member
-1 MIHAMNCS
+1 VAD
-9 RCGTENP
+9 TP
-16 PGAKFCRGCGI
+16 
-27 RLDARCPACE
+27 
-37 HSNLPGSRFCNEC
+37 LP
-50 GFQLVSDAA
+50 
-59 SQSAASV
+59 
-66 PSTPKR
+66 PSTTATSAPAPR
-72 AEERTRPSERTQ
+72 TERSQ
-84 VGYTPKHLADK
+84 ASYTPKHLADK
-95 ILKARSALEGERRH
+95 ILKARSAIEGERRQ

-121 TLAEQ
+121 ALAEQ
-126 RDPED
+126 RDPEEI
-131 VHVIVERCFEMIA
+131 HAIVERCFEAIA
-144 TEVHRFEGTIN
+144 TAVHRFEGTIN

-174 APRRAAHAALAIQH
+174 APRRAAHAALAIQR

-198 PRLAGNLE
+198 PRLQQSLE

-234 TTNVAARLQQNARPG
+234 TTNVAARLQQSARPG
-249 SVLVGASTHRL
+249 SVLAGASTHRL
-260 IAGYFET
+260 ITGYFET
-267 LDLGELSVKGHAPVQ
+267 LDLGELPVKGHAPVR
-282 AFEVVRARGRKAR
+282 AFEVLRARGRKAR
-295 LDVESERGLT
+295 LDVATERGLT

-313 IATLVELF
+313 IATLMEVF
-321 GHVREGRGQVVFL
+321 ARVREGRGQVVFV

-348 FRRRLAA
+348 FHRQLATA
-355 AGDATTWLEGR
+355 SEPTTWLEGR

-379 VEQLRQNFGID
+379 VDQLRENFGID

-399 AKVEHGMRRLGGLEP
+399 AKIEHGMRRLGDLEA
-414 HVPFVRYLLSVDPG
+414 HAPFVRYLLSVDPG
-428 DHAVIA
+428 DPAVVA

-441 KRIFDAV
+441 KRTFDAV

-474 TEVYL
+474 TEAYL
-479 AALIDSVAATHI
+479 AALIDSVAATRI
-491 LIVAT
+491 LVVAT
-496 YRLGYSPP
+496 FRLGYSPP
-504 FGTRSFQT
+504 FGARSFQT
-512 RMTLSPLSEADAL
+512 NVTLSPLSEADAV

-532 GVEGLPVEVTR
+532 GVEGFPADVAR

-548 AEGVPLFVEEVT
+548 AEGVPLFIEEVT
-560 KTFLDLGIL
+560 KTLLDLGIL
-569 ERDSGGFRVVRP
+569 ERENGSFRVVRP
-581 IRDAAIPNTIHD
+581 LRGAAVPDTIHD

-603 EEGKRTV
+603 ENGKRTV

-677 RRKELHHAVG
+677 RRKELHRSVG
-687 RAIEEL
+687 RAIEDL
-693 YPDRLAEHYEELAH
+693 YPDRLADHYEELAH
-707 HFGEGEQWD
+707 HFVEGEQWD

-741 YAQALEVAGRAR
+741 YAQALEVAARAR
-753 PAPSERTLASV
+753 PAPSDRELASV
-764 HEKLGGILYIL
+764 HEKLGGVLYIL
-775 AEFEAAVSEFE
+775 AEFEAAVAEFD
-786 RALALIRRF
+786 RALTLIRRI
-795 GDRKQEVATLLGLA
+795 GDRKQEMATLLGLA
-809 NVYNWGHRIGEVLAT
+809 NVYNWGHKIGEVLST

-829 AIAIEI
+829 AIANEI

-848 GEARGGVY
+848 GEAKGGVY
-856 GPVVEAMRDSSEA
+856 GATVDAMRDSSEA
-869 LRLAREA
+869 VRLAREA

-900 VAVGHLREGLELA
+900 ASVAHLREGLELA
-913 RLEHSGY
+913 RREHSGY
-920 LVGLSLYHLGHAA
+920 LVGLALYHLGHAA
-933 LARGDYEGALEHYRS
+933 LARADYDGALEHYRS
-948 LRDYAEAAGDKLYLA
+948 LLDYAEAAGDKLYLA

-974 ETYDLDEAIRFNSEG
+974 ETYDLDEAVRFNSEG
-989 DETSRRLWPWPEPRG
+989 DETSRRIWPWPEPRG
-1004 HSLWKLGLAHLYR
+1004 HALWKLGLAHLYR
-1017 GNHGS
+1017 GDHGR

-1027 REAESLRELDT
+1027 REAESLRDLDN

-1044 EISLWRSRGELLLT
+1044 EASLWRSSGELALA
-1058 EAKYDEAWIL
+1058 EQRYDDARSW
-1068 ASRSLEAAT
+1068 AARSLEAAT
-1077 QCRQRKHVARALRL
+1077 QCRQRKHATRAMRL
-1091 QGEIMAAQGRLADAT
+1091 QGQILAAEGQLEDAA
-1106 RALTA
+1106 RVMTA
-1111 SLDQAHVIGTA
+1111 SLDQARGLGTA

-1134 VLTRLGQDGEAEA
+1134 VLTRLGRDREAEE
-1147 QLTAAAHAIES
+1147 QLTAAARTIES
-1158 IATKLVTP
+1158 IAAKLTTP
-1166 DLRQKFLA
+1166 RMRQHFLA
-1174 AEPVADVFRTLGRTG
+1174 AEPVTLVFQTLGRDA

>member
-1 MIHAMNCS
+1 MIRAMSCP

-16 PGAKFCRGCGI
+16 PGAKFCRGCGV
-27 RLDARCPACE
+27 RLDAMCPACK

-50 GFQLVSDAA
+50 GRQLVSDSPAPSGA
-59 SQSAASV
+59 SAPPSV
-66 PSTPKR
+66 K
-72 AEERTRPSERTQ
+72 A
-84 VGYTPKHLADK
+84 GYTPKHLADK
-95 ILKARSALEGERRH
+95 ILKTRSALEGERRQ

-121 TLAEQ
+121 ALAEQ
-126 RDPED
+126 RDPEE
-131 VHVIVERCFEMIA
+131 VHAIVDRCFEMIA

-174 APRRAAHAALAIQH
+174 APRRATHAALAIQR

-198 PRLAGNLE
+198 PRLERSLE

-249 SVLVGASTHRL
+249 SVLVGASTSRL

-267 LDLGELSVKGHAPVQ
+267 LDLGELPVKGHAPVQ
-282 AFEVVRARGRKAR
+282 AFEVLRARGRKAR

-305 PLVGRDRE
+305 PLVGRDQE
-313 IATLVELF
+313 IATLMELF
-321 GHVREGRGQVVFL
+321 NRVREGRGQVVFI

-355 AGDATTWLEGR
+355 TAEPTTWLEGR

-379 VEQLRQNFGID
+379 VDQLRENFGID

-399 AKVEHGMRRLGGLEP
+399 AKVEHGMRRLAGLEP

-428 DHAVIA
+428 DPAVVA
-434 MDAAQRR
+434 MDAARRR
-441 KRIFDAV
+441 KCIFDAV
-448 LAMSLRGAARRP
+448 LAMSLRGAMRRP

-474 TEVYL
+474 TEEYL
-479 AALIDSVAATHI
+479 AALSDSVGATRI

-496 YRLGYSPP
+496 HRLGYSPP

-512 RMTLSPLSEADAL
+512 RITLSPLSEAEAL
-525 AMAGRML
+525 SMAGRML
-532 GVEGLPVEVTR
+532 GVERFPADVTR

-569 ERDSGGFRVVRP
+569 ERDNGGFRVVRP
-581 IRDAAIPNTIHD
+581 IRDAAVPDTIHD

-650 QGLLPEP
+650 QGRLAEP

-677 RRKELHHAVG
+677 RRKELHRAVG

-693 YPDRLAEHYEELAH
+693 YPDRLADHYGELAH
-707 HFGEGEQWD
+707 HFVEGEQWP
-716 EAFRYSVLAG
+716 EAFRYSILAG

-741 YAQALEVAGRAR
+741 YAQALEVADRAR
-753 PAPSERTLASV
+753 PGDRELASV
-764 HEKLGGILYIL
+764 HEKLGGALFIL
-775 AEFEAAVSEFE
+775 AEFEAAVAEFE
-786 RALALIRRF
+786 RALALIRRL

-809 NVYNWGHRIGEVLAT
+809 NVYNWGHKIAEVLAT
-824 VNAAL
+824 VNGAL

-869 LRLAREA
+869 LRLAREVR
-876 GDPRL
+876 DSRL
-881 LAQCLTFAGRHL
+881 LAQCLTFAGRQL
-893 EWHGEYD
+893 EWYGEYD

-913 RLEHSGY
+913 RREHSGY

-933 LARGDYEGALEHYRS
+933 LARGDYEGALGHYRS
-948 LRDYAEAAGDKLYLA
+948 LLEYAEAAGDKLYLA

-974 ETYDLDEAIRFNSEG
+974 EIFDLDEAIRLNAEG

-1044 EISLWRSRGELLLT
+1044 ESSLWRSRGELALA
-1058 EAKYDEAWIL
+1058 EEKYDEAWTWAL
-1068 ASRSLEAAT
+1068 RSLEAAT
-1077 QCRQRKHVARALRL
+1077 QCRQRKHAARALRL
-1091 QGEIMAAQGRLADAT
+1091 QGDILAAQGRLEDAA

-1111 SLDQAHVIGTA
+1111 SLDQARVIGTA
-1122 RESWIGHAALGR
+1122 RESWIGQAALGN
-1134 VLTRLGQDGEAEA
+1134 VLTRLGRDTEAEA
-1147 QLTAAAHAIES
+1147 QLTAAADTIES
-1158 IATKLVTP
+1158 IAAKLVTP
-1166 DLRQKFLA
+1166 QLRRSFLA
-1174 AEPVADVFRTLGRTG
+1174 AERVVGVFQTLGRTAPRSG
-1189 PGSR
+1189 